1 MQRCLKIFI
10 ATAICAIL
18 CVAMG
23 GALMEHSEIRSIVN
37 CVYAALN
44 KKGYRPVDQLIG
56 YILTEDPTYI
66 TNYNGA
72 RHLITRIDR
81 YDLLQDILQD
91 YFRVEA
97 N

>member
-1 MQRCLKIFI
+1 
-10 ATAICAIL
+10 
-18 CVAMG
+18 
-23 GALMEHSEIRSIVN
+23 MEHSEIRSIVN

-72 RHLITRIDR
+72 RHLITRIYR
-81 YDLLQDILQD
+81 HDLLQDILQD